1 MYCLVR
7 LYSFTDDAVIT
18 YTSKS
23 KNWNSLKV
31 EIQDNFKNIKKW
43 FQLNE
48 LTLNTDRTKYLS
60 FTLFLNDLSNFS
72 LLIIE

>member
-1 MYCLVR
+1 MYCLVC